1 MHKLTEYPISKAR
14 AKKLASALM
23 LIFCL
28 APVIINSAILSPL
41 YTVMN
46 ANVAVPTWVLIAI
59 DYLMDILDVIAFSV
73 PYALIIFAALLLG
86 KKTARYIVVLYS
98 VFFFLQIPVK
108 ILMNIPVN
116 GSIGSSEQ
124 IITDFIYLSVY
135 FLLFMFQMTIVY
147 LFAATDTKKYMRHLD
162 LIKAKNEKKKK
173 SKVNVSEEVAAEFV
187 FPFTNFYS
195 YVNPLQRSALK
206 MGILISA
213 VKIFARILNDVSY
226 GLPTSAGE
234 VLVMVI
240 YYLSDVIYGIAAYV
254 IAIMMFN
261 FVYEKTLNK
270 KADEAEASSEYDVL
284 N

>member
-1 MHKLTEYPISKAR
+1 MYKLTEYPISTER
-14 AKKLASALM
+14 AKKLFSVLM

-28 APVIINSAILSPL
+28 APVIINSAILSPI

-46 ANVAVPTWVLIAI
+46 ADVSFPTWALIAV
-59 DYLMDILDVIAFSV
+59 DYLMDILDIIAFSV
-73 PYALIIFAALLLG
+73 PYALIIFSSLLLG
-86 KKTARYIVVLYS
+86 KRSARYIVLLYT

-116 GSIGSSEQ
+116 GSIGSVDQ
-124 IITDFIYLSVY
+124 IITDVVYLSVY
-135 FLLFMFQMTIVY
+135 YLLFMLQLLIVY
-147 LFAATDTKKYMRHLD
+147 LFAATDSRKYMQHLE
-162 LIKAKNEKKKK
+162 LMKSKKKK
-173 SKVNVSEEVAAEFV
+173 GRSSADEDPSSEFV
-187 FPFTNFYS
+187 FPFTKFYS

-213 VKIFARILNDVSY
+213 IKIFARILNDVSY
-226 GLPTSAGE
+226 GLPKSFGE
-234 VLVMVI
+234 VMVMIV

-254 IAIMMFN
+254 IAIMIFN